1 MENINSYLKRYKNSG
16 DKIWFEKIYHQ
27 YMPKIYRFYYFKLMD
42 KQTAEDLTSELFIRV
57 YRGLRK
63 TNLNS
68 KTFKVWIYRIANNL
82 LIDYFRKMGKVD
94 EYNIAPE
101 EFDNLTKDSFSR
113 NSSFIKGELGFEN
126 HKLITAIDRLS
137 KLQRDV
143 ILLKFVEEMDYDT
156 IARVL
161 KKRKATIRGIVFRA
175 ITKLKTE
182 IKEEHE

>member
-16 DKIWFEKIYHQ
+16 DKVWFEKIYHH

-57 YRGLRK
+57 YKGLRK

-68 KTFKVWIYRIANNL
+68 KTFNIWTYRIANNL
-82 LIDYFRKMGKVD
+82 LIDHFRKMGKVD
-94 EYNIAPE
+94 EYNAASE
-101 EFDNLTKDSFSR
+101 KFDDLTKGSFST
-113 NSSFIKGELGFEN
+113 NSSFIRGELGFEN
-126 HKLITAIDRLS
+126 HKLVTAIDRLS

-161 KKRKATIRGIVFRA
+161 KKRKATVRGIVFRA